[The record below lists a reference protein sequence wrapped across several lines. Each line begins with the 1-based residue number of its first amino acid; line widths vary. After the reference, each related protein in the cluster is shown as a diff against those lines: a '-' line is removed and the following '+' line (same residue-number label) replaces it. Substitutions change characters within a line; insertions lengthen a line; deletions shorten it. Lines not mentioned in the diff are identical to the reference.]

1 MSKAE
6 YTSIARVRLTE
17 LRGQEVDRIDRIM
30 GTRPEWLRAMLER
43 VLMNAV

>member
-17 LRGQEVDRIDRIM
+17 LRGQEIDRINSIM
-30 GTRPEWLRAMLER
+30 ATRPEWLRAMLER
-43 VLMNAV
+43 CLMSAA